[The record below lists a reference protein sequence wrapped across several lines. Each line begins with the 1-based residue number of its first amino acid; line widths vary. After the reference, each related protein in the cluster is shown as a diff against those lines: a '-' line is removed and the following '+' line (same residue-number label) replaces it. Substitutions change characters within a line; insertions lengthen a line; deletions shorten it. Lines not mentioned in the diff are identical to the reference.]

1 MGSCCKGPGYA
12 SPLVSPQKRRGNAA
26 CWHGGCSGCD
36 DALRPAGV
44 VRAIAARLP
53 TRHPW
58 IAGDVQAPEARM
70 QAPEAPEAH
79 RYDFRSPRHA
89 PPRAQEAMRSGEREK
104 LLYVPA
110 IIPDQ
115 V

>member
-1 MGSCCKGPGYA
+1 
-12 SPLVSPQKRRGNAA
+12 
-26 CWHGGCSGCD
+26 
-36 DALRPAGV
+36 
-44 VRAIAARLP
+44 
-53 TRHPW
+53 
-58 IAGDVQAPEARM
+58 M